1 MMSCYLCLM
10 SSSMK
15 RGDLCYPLL
24 PYRYLLLLMSVFS
37 FYAGLIYN
45 DFSSLSFNLF
55 GSCYLNNEQVLT
67 SIKGNNCVYLFGVDP
82 VWTVSHNELQYTNS
96 LKMKMAIIIGIAE
109 MSLGIILRGINNFK
123 ELQFLD
129 FFTEFLPMFI
139 FLYSF
144 FGYMVLLII
153 LKWLHPWQGI
163 TSKAPSIIN

>member
-1 MMSCYLCLM
+1 MSSYLCLM
-10 SSSMK
+10 SQ
-15 RGDLCYPLL
+15 RIRPGDVCYPLL
-24 PYRYLLLLMSVFS
+24 KYRYLLLMMSVFS

-55 GSCYLNNEQVLT
+55 GSCYLSTDQFISSN
-67 SIKGNNCVYLFGVDP
+67 KRNNCVYSFGVDP

-109 MSLGIILRGINNFK
+109 MSFGIILRGVNNFK
-123 ELQFLD
+123 DLQFLD
-129 FFTEFLPMFI
+129 FFTEFVPMFV

-153 LKWLHPWQGI
+153 LKWLHPWEGI
-163 TSKAPSIIN
+163 TG